1 MLASGVLA
9 IARRQPSRDATV
21 PSLKGS
27 GMMCGRTRK
36 ESHRDRLR
44 AVFLFYLLLMSLNK
58 MKGDITMSKK
68 KKKKVTNAD
77 LQRLLPNSRLL
88 PPDDPIYDEPPGIL
102 FTGGWSIKRDN
113 NEEESSKRK
122 EENDG

>member
-1 MLASGVLA
+1 
-9 IARRQPSRDATV
+9 
-21 PSLKGS
+21 
-27 GMMCGRTRK
+27 
-36 ESHRDRLR
+36 
-44 AVFLFYLLLMSLNK
+44 
-58 MKGDITMSKK
+58 MSKK
-68 KKKKVTNAD
+68 KKKKVKLAD
-77 LQRLLPNSRLL
+77 LQRLLPNIRLL

>member
-1 MLASGVLA
+1 
-9 IARRQPSRDATV
+9 
-21 PSLKGS
+21 
-27 GMMCGRTRK
+27 
-36 ESHRDRLR
+36 
-44 AVFLFYLLLMSLNK
+44 MSLNK

-68 KKKKVTNAD
+68 KKKKVKLAA
-77 LQRLLPNSRLL
+77 LQRLLPNIRLL

>member
-1 MLASGVLA
+1 
-9 IARRQPSRDATV
+9 
-21 PSLKGS
+21 
-27 GMMCGRTRK
+27 
-36 ESHRDRLR
+36 
-44 AVFLFYLLLMSLNK
+44 MSLNK

-68 KKKKVTNAD
+68 KKKKVTYAD
-77 LQRLLPNSRLL
+77 LQRLLPNIRLL

-122 EENDG
+122 EENNG

>member
-1 MLASGVLA
+1 
-9 IARRQPSRDATV
+9 
-21 PSLKGS
+21 
-27 GMMCGRTRK
+27 
-36 ESHRDRLR
+36 
-44 AVFLFYLLLMSLNK
+44 
-58 MKGDITMSKK
+58 MSKK

-102 FTGGWSIKRDN
+102 FTGGWSIKKDN
-113 NEEESSKRK
+113 NEEESLKTK

>member
-1 MLASGVLA
+1 
-9 IARRQPSRDATV
+9 
-21 PSLKGS
+21 
-27 GMMCGRTRK
+27 
-36 ESHRDRLR
+36 
-44 AVFLFYLLLMSLNK
+44 
-58 MKGDITMSKK
+58 MSKK

-102 FTGGWSIKRDN
+102 FTGGWSIKIDN

-122 EENDG
+122 VENDG

>member
-68 KKKKVTNAD
+68 KKKKVTEAD
-77 LQRLLPNSRLL
+77 LRRLFPNSRLL

-122 EENDG
+122 EENNG